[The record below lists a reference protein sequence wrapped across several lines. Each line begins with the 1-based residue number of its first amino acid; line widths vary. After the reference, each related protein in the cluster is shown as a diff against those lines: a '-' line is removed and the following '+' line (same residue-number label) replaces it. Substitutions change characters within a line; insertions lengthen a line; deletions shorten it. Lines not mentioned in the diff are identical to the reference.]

1 MELPPGT
8 ILLTAD
14 ATSMYTNIQTR
25 TALNQ
30 IAQYVNGNKTR
41 YLNLP
46 VNAMLGALHL
56 IIKKKIRFIDIHWLQ
71 LKVTAMV
78 TPPAPTY
85 ATVFYGI
92 FELSF
97 LERFGNNL
105 LLYRILIDNLMVLGN
120 NNN

>member
-56 IIKKKIRFIDIHWLQ
+56 IIKTIFSVSLISTGYNSKSQ
-71 LKVTAMV
+71 LW
-78 TPPAPTY
+78 
-85 ATVFYGI
+85 
-92 FELSF
+92 
-97 LERFGNNL
+97 
-105 LLYRILIDNLMVLGN
+105 
-120 NNN
+120 